1 MTSQMQQVESQLREA
16 ILGLEVGPGERLTER
31 GIEARFAASRTPVR
45 AALLRLE
52 TEGLVRRD
60 GRAWTVAPIDIAE
73 LEQLFVY
80 REVLEIAAVRR
91 GCAGAGTADVEAI
104 EALLAS
110 CDEASPREQWHR
122 VGMDFHIALA
132 RLSGNGFLHR
142 GVRDAIT
149 RLSRAR
155 WLEVRDEA
163 ARDRAWAEHHAI
175 LEAVRARDAER
186 AASLLGVHIGRS
198 RDRLLTALRDDRR
211 GLKARGFA
219 VVAG

>member
-1 MTSQMQQVESQLREA
+1 MATMVVNEPIRQTTRLRRQCRSAWSTVDGWPAAVISVCGAFRRGCAASRFGIPLRYLMETDRPSVKARLRMTSQMQQVESQLREA

-110 CDEASPREQWHR
+110 CDEASPR
-122 VGMDFHIALA
+122 
-132 RLSGNGFLHR
+132 
-142 GVRDAIT
+142 
-149 RLSRAR
+149 
-155 WLEVRDEA
+155 
-163 ARDRAWAEHHAI
+163 
-175 LEAVRARDAER
+175 
-186 AASLLGVHIGRS
+186 
-198 RDRLLTALRDDRR
+198 
-211 GLKARGFA
+211 
-219 VVAG
+219 